1 MKLFYFVC
9 LFLSSFLI
17 QAQHLNCGVT
27 SESWEQEML
36 TAVKISTLNNNS
48 RVTTAGIKYIPLTI
62 HFVRH
67 TNGTYS
73 TNTSVEPLYQSLMM
87 VNRVLNTVGIQFYV
101 NGNVNYINNDAYLK
115 PVRGSAD
122 HDALLALE
130 NTTTANIWVNDGWL
144 GSSVVGFG
152 GPAGLELSN
161 LLFATVV
168 HELGHFFT
176 LAHTFHIG
184 NGLEHVARTGPNS
197 NCTTAGDGICDTHAD
212 PYNLTVANAQIQGQ
226 DPTQLNCSLT
236 SNTKDLTGTLFTPP
250 YDNIMSYYI
259 GGCGMIFT
267 PGQYARILNGYNQY
281 HTAYTDMT
289 GAGIVAA
296 PTNVVIVNK
305 IGYDIIQWQNKANA
319 VATQVEISSDNGATW
334 LVMNGELSNTNFT
347 IIHNVKRATA
357 YLLRARHLNS
367 LAYSTTVAYS
377 PSLSAPIIPVYMHH
391 ATYSLPSIGAVAISN
406 TPLNQV
412 SGDNQNYSIYS
423 PTTPIT
429 LYRGGLYSI
438 TITNNTP
445 VFAESTVGI
454 WIDENQD
461 GDFEDTNELKY
472 HSSTGSSTNTT
483 SFFVSETCDTG
494 YVRLRVRSFYD
505 NAAGDSYSTSNVSE
519 IEDYVFKII
528 NGEQPQSPYCNPIS
542 TVPCGGT
549 GSDYGIQTFSIP
561 SVTFA
566 NTSATCGVTSP
577 GYSDFTTQLINLTAG
592 QTYAFVE
599 RNPTAWAQ
607 SAKYLDIYLDAN
619 QNSIFESTER
629 LYTHVHATTIA
640 DPVNGS
646 IVVSANAMNGAT
658 RLRIRAYYNPI
669 VDACGNANFGETEDY
684 TVVISGGKEAR
695 VINTSITN
703 ITANSMVLHWQKKAQ
718 SNPTGYIIKIST
730 DGQNFTSFGT
740 ALASATSFNAAGL
753 QPNTRYYYQIIATNS
768 TNSDAK
774 IVYATTSAITT
785 AITPALSTRSAYNA
799 YPNPATNELH
809 IVSALLLNS
818 NQEVQIK
825 NILGQ
830 YITCAIIEEADGIVI
845 QTSNLSKGVYFVVI
859 TTAEENQ
866 VIRFVKE

>member
-1 MKLFYFVC
+1 MRIFYLVC
-9 LFLSSFLI
+9 LFLSSQLTY
-17 QAQHLNCGVT
+17 AQHLNCGVT

-36 TAVKISTLNNNS
+36 HAVKTSSLNSNS

-67 TNGTYS
+67 TNGTYGI
-73 TNTSVEPLYQSLMM
+73 NTSVEPLYQSLMM
-87 VNRVLNTVGIQFYV
+87 VNRVLSSVDIQFYV

-122 HDALLALE
+122 HNALLALE
-130 NTTTANIWVNDGWL
+130 NTSTANIWVNDGWQ
-144 GSSVVGFG
+144 GSAVVAFG

-161 LLFATVV
+161 LLFATVS

-176 LAHTFHIG
+176 LAHTFHVG

-226 DPTQLNCSLT
+226 NPTVSNCSLT

-267 PGQYARILNGYNQY
+267 PGQYTRIINGYNQY
-281 HTAYTDMT
+281 HNAYTEIT

-296 PTNVVIVNK
+296 PTSLLVVNK
-305 IGYDIIQWQNKANA
+305 VGYDIIQWQNKVNA

-347 IIHNVKRATA
+347 IIHNVKKANA
-357 YLLRARHLNS
+357 YLFRARHLNS
-367 LAYSTTVAYS
+367 LAYSATVAYS
-377 PSLSAPIIPVYMHH
+377 PSLSAPIIPIYMHH
-391 ATYSLPSIGAVAISN
+391 ATYSLPSIGAVSISN
-406 TPLNQV
+406 TALNQV
-412 SGDNQNYSIYS
+412 SGDNRNYSIYS
-423 PTTPIT
+423 PSTSIT

-438 TITNNTP
+438 TIASNTP
-445 VFAESTVGI
+445 VFVENTVGI

-461 GDFEDTNELKY
+461 GDFDDANELKY
-472 HSSTGSSTNTT
+472 HSSVGSASN
-483 SFFVSETCDTG
+483 SANFLVSETCDTG
-494 YVRLRVRSFYD
+494 YVRLRVRNFYD
-505 NAAGDSYSTSNVSE
+505 NASGDSYSTSNVSE
-519 IEDYVFKII
+519 IEDYVLKIT
-528 NGEQPQSPYCNPIS
+528 NGEQPQSPYCSPIS
-542 TVPCGGT
+542 TMPCGGT
-549 GSDYGIQTFSIP
+549 GSDYGIQTFSIA
-561 SVTFA
+561 SASFT
-566 NTSATCGVTSP
+566 NTSAICGVTSP
-577 GYSDFTTQLINLTAG
+577 GYSDYTAQTINLTAG
-592 QTYAFVE
+592 QTYSFVE

-619 QNSIFESTER
+619 QNSIFESSER
-629 LYTHVHATTIA
+629 LYTHIHATTIA

-646 IVVSANAMNGAT
+646 ILVPANAMNGAA

-669 VDACGNANFGETEDY
+669 VNACGDANFGETEDY

-703 ITANSMVLHWQKKAQ
+703 ITSNSMVVRWQKKAQ

-730 DGQNFTSFGT
+730 DGQNFTAFGT
-740 ALASATSFNAAGL
+740 ANAGATSFNATGL
-753 QPNTRYYYQIIATNS
+753 QANTRYYYQLIATNS
-768 TNSDAK
+768 INSDAK
-774 IVYATTSAITT
+774 IVYASTSAITT
-785 AITPALSTRSAYNA
+785 AIDPAFSTRSAYNA

-809 IVSALLLNS
+809 IVSTLLLNS
-818 NQEVQIK
+818 NQEVRIK
-825 NILGQ
+825 NIVGQ
-830 YITCAIIEEADGIVI
+830 SITCAIMEEADGIVI
-845 QTSNLSKGVYFVVI
+845 QTTNLSKGVYFVVI